1 MSLTKVHNRMIK
13 KSAINIV
20 DYGAVG
26 DGVTDD
32 TAAIQAAHDA
42 LLELSTNELGIL
54 FIPAGKY
61 KVNSQLNID
70 ATVRIEGYGATLD
83 FSGMSATGTAIV
95 FKSISTG
102 SIFNLQIGGLSG
114 LNIYGPGKANTSSVG
129 IFMGGN
135 TAGDIAHEKS
145 FYDCTISEFGN
156 GIEQDSNCY
165 NIKFYNCVL
174 YRNNINFQAA
184 SLADTNFAE
193 LIEFHGC
200 VFAEAVTASI
210 RNRSN
215 SMDLSLFG
223 GSVDYNDTGATAI
236 DVAGDAIVSCFGV
249 HFEDDVNN
257 NFVENI
263 PNSGNPTVNFHGC
276 TFTREASGSKEV
288 LNGNR
293 VHITINGGWFR
304 MPGSGTQTTF
314 LSSTGAY
321 RAIIK
326 DMIFVSGGSI
336 TNWIDRSAGT
346 GFNYQD
352 NLDLVETNKEIRL
365 PVLSLTDGTTAPAT
379 ISGQAQIYV
388 DTADGDLK
396 IKFGDGTVK
405 TIVVDT

>member
-1 MSLTKVHNRMIK
+1 MALTKVHNRMIK

-42 LLELSTNELGIL
+42 LLDLSTNELGIL

-70 ATVRIEGYGATLD
+70 ATVRVEGYGATLD

-95 FKSISTG
+95 FKSITTG

-114 LNIYGPGKANTSSVG
+114 LNIYGPAKANTSSVG
-129 IFMGGN
+129 IFMGGSN
-135 TAGDIAHEKS
+135 LGDIAHEKS

-156 GIEQDSNCY
+156 GIEQDSNSY
-165 NIKFYNCVL
+165 NVKFYNCYI
-174 YRNNINFQAA
+174 YRNNINFQAGGG
-184 SLADTNFAE
+184 SDTNFAE

-210 RNRSN
+210 RSRAN
-215 SMDLSLFG
+215 SMDLALFG
-223 GSVDYNDTGATAI
+223 GSMDYNDTGATAI
-236 DVAGDAIVSCFGV
+236 DIAGDAIVSCFGV

-257 NFVENI
+257 NFVENVD
-263 PNSGNPTVNFHGC
+263 NTGNPIANFHGC
-276 TFTREASGSKEV
+276 TFTRAASASKEV

-293 VHITINGGWFR
+293 VHISVNGGWFR
-304 MPGSGTQTTF
+304 MSGGGTQTTW

-321 RAIIK
+321 SAIVTDIV
-326 DMIFVSGGSI
+326 FVSIGSV
-336 TNWIDRSAGT
+336 TNWINRSTGT
-346 GFNYQD
+346 GFNYQN
-352 NLDLVETNKEIRL
+352 NLGRVETNKEILL
-365 PVLSLTDGTTAPAT
+365 PIVSLTDGVTAPST
-379 ISGQAQIYV
+379 VSGQAQIYV